1 MYDQDEAPTFRR
13 GLWVILWFVVII
25 AVLWTLIWLIFFR
38 HSSPKT
44 PTLQGSNTN
53 QNQSSDNKSN
63 SNSGSSK
70 SSDKNGANNG
80 GGGGNTAPSAPSNTS
95 GSSANQLANTGAGDV
110 VVPFVVASV
119 AGTAI
124 YYVRLRRKALSN

>member
-80 GGGGNTAPSAPSNTS
+80 GDGGNTAPSAPSNTS